1 MLTRRNVDPR
11 LFRLPGVRAGALGI
25 TALFFALFGLYY
37 VNAQYLQDVKGYSP
51 LLTGVCILPIAAL
64 MPFISAR
71 SPQLAARVGARVT
84 IILGMLILAAGLVLL
99 SFATAATPY
108 PLYGLLLAVIGGG
121 MGLAMPPLSGM
132 IVHAL
137 PPSHAGVSSGLA
149 STTREIGSALGV
161 AVLSTVLT
169 TRFASHLPAA
179 LQHVRAPRARRSGT
193 RLPPPSTTR
202 PPPRVPASAG
212 TSSAPPATHS
222 PAAPASGCGWGRP
235 CS

>member
-1 MLTRRNVDPR
+1 
-11 LFRLPGVRAGALGI
+11 
-25 TALFFALFGLYY
+25 

-64 MPFISAR
+64 MPFVSAR
-71 SPQLAARVGARVT
+71 SPQLAARIGARAT
-84 IILGMLILAAGLVLL
+84 ISLGMLVLAAGLVLL

-137 PPSHAGVSSGLA
+137 PPSHAGVSSGLN

-161 AVLSTVLT
+161 AVLSTVLS

-179 LQHVRAPRARRSGT
+179 LRNVPGGQGQAIRQSITAALHYAAAAADPGARAHLMDATRAAFTSGT
-193 RLPPPSTTR
+193 SVGLRAGAALLVLTTAVVAFQQ
-202 PPPRVPASAG
+202 PREQHQDSRGSRSRDGV
-212 TSSAPPATHS
+212 
-222 PAAPASGCGWGRP
+222 
-235 CS
+235 